1 MHHRASKKKVEVE
14 AGLDR
19 VLIRDMRIEA
29 QETCSIHHLL
39 GFPAFQTRDGWWD
52 PHLPTPALG
61 GGGGGAHSLSQ
72 PPNQG
77 AKLMNE
83 NPE

>member
-39 GFPAFQTRDGWWD
+39 GFPAFQTRDGRW
-52 PHLPTPALG
+52 
-61 GGGGGAHSLSQ
+61 GGAHSLSQ